1 MKTVFARELQ
11 EIENVSEPTLG
22 AIEELGRKTEN
33 GYNTWRKSGFFFTSS
48 PGCFSLALE
57 VGREKRP
64 GDEVATCCAF
74 YKPVLQWCNPRA
86 MMVLL
91 LRNFIQSE
99 VSTHATF
106 STFLIIKSIAYCF
119 RFR

>member
-22 AIEELGRKTEN
+22 VIEELGRKTEN
-33 GYNTWRKSGFFFTSS
+33 GYEERAVFFFTSS

-74 YKPVLQWCNPRA
+74 YKPVLQ
-86 MMVLL
+86 
-91 LRNFIQSE
+91 
-99 VSTHATF
+99 
-106 STFLIIKSIAYCF
+106 
-119 RFR
+119 